1 MRLRSI
7 SKNLNEQNWFAV
19 ILDFLIVVLG
29 VFIGVQ
35 MGNLNER
42 WQDQRDYKAA
52 LDRFKVEA
60 QTNLDTLDTLNVESG
75 KLFKRG
81 SQAFDLLLAC
91 SDEPENTEIINSG
104 LMAISGTYG
113 IRLHRTTLD
122 ELTESEKLL
131 AAQSPSMRQRL
142 SEMKYFFD
150 LTLYEAEFVET
161 IPLNERVQNNPII
174 GIGEVAKGNVTYAGA
189 DFSRKLRKLE
199 LKIPVSEACK
209 NDELIKSFYT
219 WERWQG
225 VLPTLSNIL
234 RKEIDE
240 TLTVLDK

>member
-7 SKNLNEQNWFAV
+7 SKNLKEQNWFAV

-35 MGNLNER
+35 MGNLNEHR
-42 WQDQRDYKAA
+42 QDKRDYGAA
-52 LDRFKVEA
+52 LDRFKLEVQA
-60 QTNLDTLDTLNVESG
+60 NLDTLDALNEESG
-75 KLFKRG
+75 ILFKKG

-91 SDEPENTEIINSG
+91 SDSPEDTEIVNSG
-104 LMAISGTYG
+104 LIAISGTYG
-113 IRLHRTTLD
+113 IRLHRTVLD

-131 AAQSPSMRQRL
+131 AAQSPEIRQRL

-150 LTLYEAEFVET
+150 LSLYEAQFVET
-161 IPLNERVQNNPII
+161 IPLEERVQNNPII
-174 GIGEVAKGNVTYAGA
+174 GIGEIAKGDVTYAGA
-189 DFSRKLRKLE
+189 DFSRKQRELE

-234 RKEIDE
+234 RKEINE
-240 TLTVLDK
+240 TLAILEK